1 MEKLKVSVTYS
12 NGESIEYFLNASLV
26 VLNDAL
32 RDNGI
37 LRVLRIRDGITVPTY
52 VNFSHVSSVELLDYA
67 GKNWDEVKRGQ

>member
-1 MEKLKVSVTYS
+1 MERLKISVTYS
-12 NGESIEYFLNASLV
+12 NGESIEYLLNASLV

-52 VNFSHVSSVELLDYA
+52 INFSHVSSVELLDFA
-67 GKNWDEVKRGQ
+67 GKNWEEIKRS